1 MRSPQLPLSFLD
13 QSCVYIMEDSTRHAP
28 TAPLS
33 STVHGSG
40 KRRAWSDDRG
50 TTHQRSRSATH
61 SRIVA
66 WVDYRRVR
74 ERVISVHFLHS
85 GLPPV
90 PDLRWCG
97 RMRLP
102 FGQSSWSWYTFLYSA
117 GCSSKSVWY
126 GGTFAIFVNSS
137 LSEVTELACRLD
149 VHQCRYV
156 VEDSPIIAGPF
167 SAAAYS
173 ALLHS
178 DFSAAGTGNGLSS
191 RSARKTLL

>member
-1 MRSPQLPLSFLD
+1 MPQLHRCPRR
-13 QSCVYIMEDSTRHAP
+13 STA
-28 TAPLS
+28 A
-33 STVHGSG
+33 GSG
-40 KRRAWSDDRG
+40 GHGVMIAAQHTSG
-50 TTHQRSRSATH
+50 HASATH

-156 VEDSPIIAGPF
+156 VEDSPIITGQLGDVGGDAPGF
-167 SAAAYS
+167 VGRWQVDGGAAV
-173 ALLHS
+173 
-178 DFSAAGTGNGLSS
+178 
-191 RSARKTLL
+191 